1 MKKMTKAQLF
11 KNIIKE
17 AVREVIQEEVRE
29 IIREELEQSKTVI
42 MEEYP
47 VAQRQ
52 QQQVV
57 NPKRTS
63 YDEFLP
69 GYNKVKQA
77 KQLIK
82 QQQQQIINSKP
93 KTVIDQLLEETKSKM
108 NTQDFQNCSD
118 IGNVEQAMV
127 PTGAF
132 QQLGGIDTSMLSPE
146 MAASI
151 GEIEEW
157 EPQANNMPAFPGFK

>member
-29 IIREELEQSKTVI
+29 ILREELEQSKTVI
-42 MEEYP
+42 MEHP
-47 VAQRQ
+47 VTQR

-127 PTGAF
+127 PTETS